1 MEKNFKVYKKQKTI
15 CSGLYEKEKKRFF
28 NNLNPSFVTDDKL
41 FWKTTEPLFS
51 NKKNYG
57 SEIDLI
63 EKDEAFPD
71 NDLIAK
77 ELNKFSRMPCLH

>member
-1 MEKNFKVYKKQKTI
+1 MQMPT
-15 CSGLYEKEKKRFF
+15 GR
-28 NNLNPSFVTDDKL
+28 
-41 FWKTTEPLFS
+41 
-51 NKKNYG
+51 KNYG

-77 ELNKFSRMPCLH
+77 ELNKFLRVPCLH